1 MHNDSN
7 DPANAPLGCAGQT
20 DWLALGREVL
30 DAEIEGLQAVRAS
43 LGASFV
49 AAVAMLAECTGRVVV
64 TGLGK
69 SGLVGRKIAATLS
82 STGTPAYFLHPV
94 EGAHGDMGLIR
105 QGDVVLALSNSGETD
120 ELNAILPTLRSLGA
134 RLIAVTSDPH
144 SRMAQE
150 SDVVLQTRVP
160 REACPLGLAPTASTT
175 AALAVGDALAVCL
188 LTHRSFDSQDFKR
201 YHPGGTLGRRLRLCV
216 RDLMHTQ
223 ELPVVPAGA
232 PLPQALEVLN
242 RGGLGTVVVVDEA
255 GRISGVLTDGDVRRL
270 VCSGGLET
278 VQTVD
283 ACMTRQPSAVRA
295 EQSAAEALDLLEQK
309 AITVLPAVNEAGHLC
324 GIIHLHDLL
333 GKGRLRFA

>member
-1 MHNDSN
+1 MDHNQSN
-7 DPANAPLGCAGQT
+7 TSSPQCDADPQADWLRLGC
-20 DWLALGREVL
+20 DVL
-30 DAEIEGLQAVRAS
+30 DVEIEGLQAIRAS
-43 LGASFV
+43 LGESFV
-49 AAVAMLAECTGRVVV
+49 EAVEVLAGCRGRVVV

-105 QGDVVLALSNSGETD
+105 EGDVVLALSNSGETD

-134 RLIAVTSDPH
+134 RLIALTSDPD
-144 SRMAQE
+144 SRMARE

-175 AALAVGDALAVCL
+175 AALAMGDALAVCL

-201 YHPGGTLGRRLRLCV
+201 YHPGGSLGRRLRQCLK
-216 RDLMHTQ
+216 DLMHTVQ
-223 ELPVVPAGA
+223 VPVVTEGVS
-232 PLPQALEVLN
+232 LQQALEVLN
-242 RGGLGTVVVVDEA
+242 SGGLGTVVVVDQEHRLA
-255 GRISGVLTDGDVRRL
+255 GVLTDGDVRRL
-270 VCSGGLET
+270 VCRGGLDVAVPVET
-278 VQTVD
+278 LMTV
-283 ACMTRQPSAVRA
+283 RPSAMHP
-295 EQSAAEALDLLEQK
+295 EQSAAEALDILEQK
-309 AITVLPAVNEAGHLC
+309 AITVLPVVDAERRLQ